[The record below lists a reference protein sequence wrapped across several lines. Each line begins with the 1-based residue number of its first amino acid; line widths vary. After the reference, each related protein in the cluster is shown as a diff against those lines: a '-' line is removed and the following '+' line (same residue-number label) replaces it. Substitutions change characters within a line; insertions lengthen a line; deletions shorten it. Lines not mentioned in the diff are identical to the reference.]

1 MGNGVGPVG
10 VIDHNTRS
18 IGAMAHFNTG
28 HVDTFTRVE
37 IQSHS
42 EQTTTAI
49 SVLAGTVANCSTI
62 LEGDVGKGYIFDVDE
77 CQSSVLCLGAV
88 HCRTCSSES
97 QEGEILEGG
106 CGVRQEVY
114 PWREDILSRVSAIL
128 WLKGPAQVST
138 GDLGRETFITV
149 FSS

>member
-10 VIDHNTRS
+10 VIDHNTCS
-18 IGAMAHFNTG
+18 IGAMAHSNMG
-28 HVDTFTRVE
+28 HVDTFARVE
-37 IQSHS
+37 IQSHF
-42 EQTTTAI
+42 EQTSTAI
-49 SVLAGTVANCSTI
+49 FIILAGTVANCSTI

-106 CGVRQEVY
+106 CGVR
-114 PWREDILSRVSAIL
+114 
-128 WLKGPAQVST
+128 
-138 GDLGRETFITV
+138 
-149 FSS
+149 